1 MDYPQFR
8 ASAVQAA
15 PIFLDT
21 AATVA
26 KANSLIK
33 EAGDNGATLVVFP
46 EVFVP
51 GYPYWNWTMT
61 PGAGSP

>member
-8 ASAVQAA
+8 AAAVQAA

-46 EVFVP
+46 EVLELDHDPRSGQPLV
-51 GYPYWNWTMT
+51 
-61 PGAGSP
+61 